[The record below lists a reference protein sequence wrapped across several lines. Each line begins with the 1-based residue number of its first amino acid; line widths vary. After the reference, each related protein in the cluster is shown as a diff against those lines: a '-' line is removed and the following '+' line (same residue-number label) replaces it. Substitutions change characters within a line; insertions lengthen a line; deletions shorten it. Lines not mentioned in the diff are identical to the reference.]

1 VGDLPGGVK
10 LSDMP
15 AQTGVGDGDKHMK
28 LWGKALR
35 GPPKEGV
42 GDSSHPDP
50 KLGSAV
56 LKQAHF

>member
-1 VGDLPGGVK
+1 
-10 LSDMP
+10 MP
-15 AQTGVGDGDKHMK
+15 AQPGVGDGDKHMK
-28 LWGKALR
+28 LWGKVLR

-42 GDSSHPDP
+42 GDSIHPDP